1 MNEKLSQQGLAE
13 QLGVSQPAVSQATA
27 LGHRCAGV
35 DVASMAQYGA
45 DGRLSHYEVPEDLMP
60 TVRKNPSG
68 KQPEHGESAW
78 TVLLIGTAALLATQV
93 LINLFSD
100 APARRSNANPYR

>member
-1 MNEKLSQQGLAE
+1 MKEKLSQQRLAE
-13 QLGVSQPAVSQATA
+13 KLGVSQPAVSRAAA

-60 TVRKNPSG
+60 TVRENPNG
-68 KQPEHGESAW
+68 KQPDESVW

-93 LINLFSD
+93 LINLFSG
-100 APARRSNANPYR
+100 ASATRSNANPYR